1 MPVLDAA
8 PAFAE
13 AAGKDGIELVAQPTF
28 DWYTEAGHLGFE
40 RAAMNRRDPALKDP
54 VTAAVP
60 VLSAIYE
67 RLGGNPVVLRSMRA
81 NFFLTIDLAHAPT
94 GLLIAVDESPH
105 FTSFRLKALDLYP
118 PDTALG
124 FDLEQYRELCREWSR
139 QTDNLNRAFAAK
151 GFGFGGRQK
160 ERAYRDSLLDLAA
173 PAMGHPPV
181 FRVVALDG
189 DGEAAYQRERD
200 ALRRLLGV

>member
-1 MPVLDAA
+1 MPAVDAA

-13 AAGKDGIELVAQPTF
+13 AAAQDGIELVAQPTF
-28 DWYTEAGHLGFE
+28 DWMTEAGHLGFE

-60 VLSAIYE
+60 VLSTIYQ
-67 RLGGNPVVLRSMRA
+67 RLGGDPVVLRAMRA

-94 GLLIAVDESPH
+94 GLLIELDESKH
-105 FTSFRLKALDLYP
+105 FTSFRLKALGLYP
-118 PDTALG
+118 PDARLG
-124 FDLEQYRELCREWSR
+124 FDLEQYQELSREWASK
-139 QTDNLNRAFAAK
+139 TDNIDRAFAAK

-189 DGEAAYQRERD
+189 DGAAAYARERE
-200 ALRRLLGV
+200 ALNTLLKG

>member
-1 MPVLDAA
+1 MPPVDAT

-13 AAGKDGIELVAQPTF
+13 AAAQDGIELVEQPTF
-28 DWYTEAGHLGFE
+28 DWLTEAGHLGFE

-67 RLGGNPVVLRSMRA
+67 RLGGDPVVLRSMRA
-81 NFFLTIDLAHAPT
+81 NFFLTVDLAHAPT
-94 GLLIAVDESPH
+94 GLLIALDESKH
-105 FTSFRLKALDLYP
+105 FTSFRLKALELYP
-118 PDTALG
+118 PDARLG
-124 FDLEQYRELCREWSR
+124 FDLEQYQALSREWASK
-139 QTDNLNRAFAAK
+139 TDNIDRAFAAK

-189 DGEAAYQRERD
+189 DGAAAYARERE
-200 ALRRLLGV
+200 ALSKLLKG